1 MRADISGRLDV
12 LSLVEILGLLR
23 DKKSAGRL
31 LVAPNGGDQFEFFFA
46 DGDLVLAQNIS
57 EPWFERVMAR
67 YDADREMVMNGA
79 GLHGDWLR
87 SLSMLGFLSGD
98 EAQRRLTDQ
107 CVAIGISAAAR
118 EEGHFDFFAGV
129 ECDLSEL
136 KVDVFYLQ
144 LEVARRLDELKR
156 SLPPE
161 LGERG
166 RTIRVLK
173 DPWEIQKS
181 LSLDEWRLIHS
192 IALKGE
198 GATLGGVWEDQ
209 LFEST
214 ETYSKTLKR
223 LVEAGVIEVVESE
236 RRVALP
242 VPPAGGPPSLESD
255 VAKSGGA
262 LPEAPVLMGL
272 PASKRS
278 TATVSP
284 DLIASVSVLRPSEIE
299 VHSEF
304 RLVELRDG
312 KKFEHYEIQDRTTV
326 GRSEESDIC
335 LSHES
340 ISRRHATFA
349 EAGKAVHLQIVAK
362 SNPALVNGQRF
373 VSGWL
378 KGGEVIVF
386 YPYCF
391 ILEGKAEVRR
401 RE

>member
-1 MRADISGRLDV
+1 MSADISGRLDV
-12 LSLVEILGLLR
+12 LSFVEILGLLR
-23 DKKSAGRL
+23 EKKSTGRL
-31 LVAPNGGDQFEFFFA
+31 LIAPRGSGEYEFFLA
-46 DGDLVLAQNIS
+46 DGDLVLAQNVE
-57 EPWFERVMAR
+57 EPWLERVMER
-67 YDADREMVMNGA
+67 YEADREMVMTGA
-79 GLHGDWLR
+79 SLHGDWLR
-87 SLSMLGFLSGD
+87 SLSMLGFLSED
-98 EAQRRLTDQ
+98 EVQRRLTDQ
-107 CVAIGISAAAR
+107 CVSIGIGAAAQ
-118 EEGHFDFFAGV
+118 EEGAFDYYSGV
-129 ECDLSEL
+129 ECDLSEF

-166 RTIRVLK
+166 RNIRVLK

-181 LSLDEWRLIHS
+181 LSLDEWRLIHA

-214 ETYSKTLKR
+214 EAYSKTLKR
-223 LVEAGVIEVVESE
+223 LVEAGVVEVVQSE
-236 RRVALP
+236 RKSALP
-242 VPPAGGPPSLESD
+242 SSPTGSEVDSGASMPQPTHATTESPAVND
-255 VAKSGGA
+255 
-262 LPEAPVLMGL
+262 M
-272 PASKRS
+272 PASERS
-278 TATVSP
+278 TAAVSP
-284 DLIASVSVLRPSEIE
+284 ALIASVSALRPSEIE

-304 RLVELRDG
+304 QLVELREG
-312 KKFEHYEIQDRTTV
+312 KKHNYYAIQDRTTV

-340 ISRRHATFA
+340 ISRRHAIFA
-349 EAGKAVHLQIVAK
+349 EAGKAVHLQVVAK

-391 ILEGKAEVRR
+391 LLEGKAEVRR
-401 RE
+401 KE